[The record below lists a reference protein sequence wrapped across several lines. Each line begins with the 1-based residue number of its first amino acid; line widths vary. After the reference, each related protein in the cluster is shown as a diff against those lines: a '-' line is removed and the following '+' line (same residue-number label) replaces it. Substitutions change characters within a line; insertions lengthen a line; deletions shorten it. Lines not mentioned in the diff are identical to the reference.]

1 MKGGLLKKI
10 VAIITGRD
18 VKDEA
23 TKMQE
28 TISEAR
34 RIVRDTR
41 AMLNGEDSWLIPP
54 GRKSCNGK

>member
-1 MKGGLLKKI
+1 MKHGWLKRI
-10 VAIITGRD
+10 VDVITGRD
-18 VKDEA
+18 IKEEA
-23 TKMQE
+23 HKTQE